1 VAYKKLPNNVEA
13 FDGEVKSL
21 GVVFQTTLP
30 LDTTRKMEALKKWTR
45 ESLED
50 ENLHP
55 LIFVGVFA
63 VVFLAIYPFQ
73 DGNGRLSRVLTP
85 LLLLR
90 GGYSYISYGSLESVI
105 EKNKQAYYPALRRTQ
120 SALKTETQD
129 WLPWLHFFLTTLKR

>member
-1 VAYKKLPNNVEA
+1 
-13 FDGEVKSL
+13 VKSL

-73 DGNGRLSRVLTP
+73 DGNGRLSRVLTL

-105 EKNKQAYYPALRRTQ
+105 EKISKPTI
-120 SALKTETQD
+120 
-129 WLPWLHFFLTTLKR
+129 PHFGVPRAR

>member
-1 VAYKKLPNNVEA
+1 
-13 FDGEVKSL
+13 VKSL
-21 GVVFQTTLP
+21 GVVFQTALP
-30 LDTTRKMEALKKWTR
+30 LGTTRKIEALVKWTR
-45 ESLED
+45 ECLED
-50 ENLHP
+50 EGLHP

-63 VVFLAIYPFQ
+63 VVFLAIHPFQ
-73 DGNGRLSRVLTP
+73 DGSGRLSRVLTP
-85 LLLLR
+85 LLLFR

>member
-1 VAYKKLPNNVEA
+1 
-13 FDGEVKSL
+13 VKSL

-30 LDTTRKMEALKKWTR
+30 LDTTRKMEALVKWTR
-45 ESLED
+45 ESLGD

-63 VVFLAIYPFQ
+63 VVFLAIHPFQ
-73 DGNGRLSRVLTP
+73 DGNGRLSRGLTR

-129 WLPWLHFFLTTLKR
+129 WLPWLRFFLTTLKR